1 MKWTSLL
8 LVLILCACSGGTS
21 EESHDDAA
29 PHWSYEGDT
38 GPDHWAELDPSWEI
52 AAAGKSQSPI
62 DLGQAAKGDAGNLG
76 FHYGES
82 SIRITNNGH
91 TVQLTV
97 EEGSWLEYDGTR
109 YHLKQFHLHS
119 PSEHAIDGEYSA
131 LEVHFVHESD
141 AKELAVV
148 GFLMDEGDPAL
159 SFDLFMDN
167 IPEVGKTIV
176 IPDFRVDLA
185 KILPKD
191 LEHKYHYSGSL
202 TTPPCTE
209 NVEWFILKTHVSTSA
224 EQIAKFRKY
233 YQGNNRPLQPL
244 NDRELVED

>member
-8 LVLILCACSGGTS
+8 LVLVLCACSGGTS

-38 GPDHWAELDPSWEI
+38 GPEHWAELDHSWEI
-52 AAAGKSQSPI
+52 AAKGKSQSPI
-62 DLGQAAKGDAGNLG
+62 DLGQAVRGDAGNLD

-82 SIRITNNGH
+82 GIRITNNGH
-91 TVQLTV
+91 TVVLTV
-97 EEGSWLEYDGTR
+97 EEGSWMEFDGTR

-148 GFLMDEGDPAL
+148 GFLMDEGKPAPK
-159 SFDLFMDN
+159 FDIFMDN
-167 IPEVGKTIV
+167 IPEEGKTVV
-176 IPDFRVDLA
+176 IPDFSVDLA
-185 KILPKD
+185 RILPED
-191 LEHKYHYSGSL
+191 PEHKYHYSGSL

-209 NVEWFILKTHVSTSA
+209 NVEWFVLKTHVPASA
-224 EQIAKFRKY
+224 QQIAKFRKY

-244 NDRELVED
+244 NDRELVVD